1 MGAGPPIRAGH
12 VARLAGCLVRVLS
25 HRRRRVSDRGFTL
38 IEIVLALSTLAVV
51 VLLATAALRI
61 GLRAWEAGQRRADL
75 QQESRALVEL
85 VGEALAGATP
95 YRGRPGLGLDRVVLF
110 EGEPEEVRFVT
121 SALPL
126 TLEAPAVPFHAVVL
140 GRKGDDALRLMER
153 LVPADEPFAPGPE
166 RVLSRSVTRFNLAY
180 RDEAGAWQERW
191 DAKEAGGLPTAVRF
205 ELRVGSATQATPA
218 VVVPLPLGKQG
229 P

>member
-1 MGAGPPIRAGH
+1 VR
-12 VARLAGCLVRVLS
+12 RL
-25 HRRRRVSDRGFTL
+25 RRRGIGRAATGRRDVRSRARGDQGFTL

-85 VGEALAGATP
+85 IGEALAGAAP
-95 YRGRPGLGLDRVVLF
+95 YQARRGLSTERVVLF

-121 SALPL
+121 SAPPL
-126 TLEAPAVPFHAVVL
+126 TLEAPAAPFHAVVL
-140 GRKGDDALRLMER
+140 GRRGDDALRLVER
-153 LVPADEPFAPGPE
+153 LVPAEEPFASGPE
-166 RVLSRSVTRFNLAY
+166 HVLSRSVTRFTLAY

-191 DAKEAGGLPTAVRF
+191 NGSDAGGLPTAVRF
-205 ELRVGSATQATPA
+205 ELRVGSALQAVPA
-218 VVVPLPLGKQG
+218 VVVPLPLGKEG

>member
-1 MGAGPPIRAGH
+1 VSPFA
-12 VARLAGCLVRVLS
+12 
-25 HRRRRVSDRGFTL
+25 RRRPSNDRGFTL

-85 VGEALAGATP
+85 VGEALAGAAP
-95 YRGRPGLGLDRVVLF
+95 YRVRQGQGTERVVLF

-140 GRKGDDALRLMER
+140 GRKGGDALRLVER
-153 LVPADEPFAPGPE
+153 LVPADEPFGEGPE
-166 RVLSRSVTRFNLAY
+166 RVLSRSVTRFTLAY
-180 RDEAGAWQERW
+180 RDEAGEWQERW
-191 DAKEAGGLPTAVRF
+191 DAKTAGGLPTAVRF
-205 ELRVGSATQATPA
+205 ELRIGSAPQATPA
-218 VVVPLPLGKQG
+218 VVVPLPLGRQ
-229 P
+229 PQ